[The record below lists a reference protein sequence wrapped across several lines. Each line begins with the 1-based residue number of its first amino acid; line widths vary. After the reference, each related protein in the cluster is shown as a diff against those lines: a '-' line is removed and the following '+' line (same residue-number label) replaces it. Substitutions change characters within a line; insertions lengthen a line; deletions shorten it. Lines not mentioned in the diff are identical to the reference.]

1 MKNPAI
7 FSHQNLSQLAG
18 WVLSILGAFALAVA
32 LGWIAIEFTI
42 EIANAFE
49 VIAEIV
55 GWILLPLRI

>member
-1 MKNPAI
+1 M
-7 FSHQNLSQLAG
+7 
-18 WVLSILGAFALAVA
+18 AVA